1 MTKTIVNTA
10 KGDIAVYSG
19 LEQPVDTASD
29 FLDLLANAGVATIA
43 LAKTELS
50 PNFFRLQTGLAGDM
64 LQKVSNY
71 RKRLVVL
78 GDYSSLTSQNL
89 KDFIYESNQTGQV
102 VFAAT
107 LDEAVM
113 LLR

>member
-10 KGDIAVYSG
+10 KGDIAVYSR
-19 LEQPVDTASD
+19 LASPVDNASD

-50 PNFFRLQTGLAGDM
+50 PDFFRLQTGLAGDL

-78 GDYSSLTSQNL
+78 GDYSGISSQNL
-89 KDFIYESNQTGQV
+89 KDFIYESNRTGQV

-107 LDEAVM
+107 LEDATT

>member
-10 KGDIAVYSG
+10 KGDIAVYAG
-19 LEQPVDTASD
+19 LDSPVDNASD

-43 LAKTELS
+43 LAKAELS
-50 PNFFRLQTGLAGDM
+50 PNFFRLHTGLAGDM

-78 GDYSSLTSQNL
+78 GDYSSISSQNL

-102 VFAAT
+102 VFADTLEAAT
-107 LDEAVM
+107 A